1 MNIPPNPTF
10 SFGARPPAAAP
21 PVTDDTIA
29 ADMHE
34 VALQMAARMTDAV
47 RARVASA
54 EAAAEDRKRQ
64 CEEEYARKAEQG
76 AERLA
81 ERIRATDAERER
93 LAAEHAIRVEAMDA
107 ERERLVAEHMD
118 RIREVEARSAE
129 TVETTRAQL
138 NAQFQERLR
147 AVVVSKQRE
156 VEQRVQQLV
165 VQTPPVQAM
174 PMEDV
179 LAAQTQREER
189 LRSSFSA
196 ELARVREEHAAA
208 LTAARGEYERK
219 LHNWRTSERS
229 ADKEAMARGLEGQFA
244 RRLERQQREDRAA
257 ESSRL
262 TVMERSIQ
270 ARIDEATAAA
280 RAENAELRVAMLEK
294 TTQIDQVCR
303 DNLHLRGEVEQAGR
317 TIANLQRE
325 VAAARHSIYK
335 PH

>member
-1 MNIPPNPTF
+1 MSNPPIATF
-10 SFGARPPAAAP
+10 SFGAPPSGSAP
-21 PVTDDTIA
+21 PRVTNDTIA

-64 CEEEYARKAEQG
+64 CEEEYAKG

-81 ERIRATDAERER
+81 ERVRATDAERER
-93 LAAEHAIRVEAMDA
+93 LAAEHVIRVQAMDA

-165 VQTPPVQAM
+165 AQAPPVQAM

-179 LAAQTQREER
+179 LAAHTQREER

-196 ELARVREEHAAA
+196 ELTRVREEHAAA

-219 LHNWRTSERS
+219 LHNWRTSERN
-229 ADKEAMARGLEGQFA
+229 ADKEAIKRGFEDQFA
-244 RRLERQQREDRAA
+244 RRLERQRNEDRAA
-257 ESSRL
+257 ENRRL
-262 TVMERSIQ
+262 SVMEASLQ

-280 RAENAELRVAMLEK
+280 RAENAELRVAMVAK

-325 VAAARHSIYK
+325 VAAARHSIYR

>member
-1 MNIPPNPTF
+1 MTN
-10 SFGARPPAAAP
+10 
-21 PVTDDTIA
+21 DTIA

-64 CEEEYARKAEQG
+64 CEEEYAKG
-76 AERLA
+76 VERLA
-81 ERIRATDAERER
+81 ERVRATDAERER
-93 LAAEHAIRVEAMDA
+93 LAAEHVIRVQAMDA

-129 TVETTRAQL
+129 TVETTRAEL

-147 AVVVSKQRE
+147 AIVVNKQRE
-156 VEQRVQQLV
+156 VEQRVQQL
-165 VQTPPVQAM
+165 QAPPVQAM

-179 LAAQTQREER
+179 LAAHTQREER

-196 ELARVREEHAAA
+196 ELTRVREEHAAA

-219 LHNWRTSERS
+219 LHNWRTSERN
-229 ADKEAMARGLEGQFA
+229 ADKEAIKRGFEDQFA
-244 RRLERQQREDRAA
+244 RRLERQRNEDRAA
-257 ESSRL
+257 ENRRL
-262 TVMERSIQ
+262 SVMEASLQ

-280 RAENAELRVAMLEK
+280 RAENAELRVAMVAK

-303 DNLHLRGEVEQAGR
+303 DNLHLRGETEQATR
-317 TIANLQRE
+317 AIANLQRE
-325 VAAARHSIYK
+325 LAAARAALHSIYK

>member
-1 MNIPPNPTF
+1 MTN
-10 SFGARPPAAAP
+10 
-21 PVTDDTIA
+21 DTIA

-54 EAAAEDRKRQ
+54 EAAAEERKRE
-64 CEEEYARKAEQG
+64 CEEEYARKAERLAG
-76 AERLA
+76 EHAERV
-81 ERIRATDAERER
+81 RATDAERER
-93 LAAEHAIRVEAMDA
+93 LAAEHVIRVQAMDA

-129 TVETTRAQL
+129 TVETTRAEL

-147 AVVVSKQRE
+147 AIVVNKQRE
-156 VEQRVQQLV
+156 VEQRVQQL
-165 VQTPPVQAM
+165 QTPPVQAM

-179 LAAQTQREER
+179 LAAHTQREER

-196 ELARVREEHAAA
+196 ELTRVREEHAAA

-219 LHNWRTSERS
+219 LHNWRTSERN
-229 ADKEAMARGLEGQFA
+229 ADKEAIKRGFEDQFA
-244 RRLERQQREDRAA
+244 RRLERQRNEDRAA
-257 ESSRL
+257 ENRRL
-262 TVMERSIQ
+262 SVMEASLQ

-280 RAENAELRVAMLEK
+280 RAENAELRVAMVAK

-303 DNLHLRGEVEQAGR
+303 DNLHLRGETEQATR
-317 TIANLQRE
+317 AIANLQRE
-325 VAAARHSIYK
+325 LAAARAALHSIYK

>member
-1 MNIPPNPTF
+1 MNAPPNATF
-10 SFGARPPAAAP
+10 SFGAPPSAP
-21 PVTDDTIA
+21 PRVTDDTIA
-29 ADMHE
+29 ADMHG

-47 RARVASA
+47 RDATAAERARLASA
-54 EAAAEDRKRQ
+54 EAE
-64 CEEEYARKAEQG
+64 CARN
-76 AERLA
+76 AERLAAEHA

-147 AVVVSKQRE
+147 AVVVNKQRE
-156 VEQRVQQLV
+156 VEQRVQQL
-165 VQTPPVQAM
+165 QAPPVQAM

-179 LAAQTQREER
+179 LAAHTQREDR

-219 LHNWRTSERS
+219 LHNWRTSARS
-229 ADKEAMARGLEGQFA
+229 TDRDAITRELEGQFT
-244 RRLERQQREDRAA
+244 RRMERQQREDRAA
-257 ESSRL
+257 ENSRL
-262 TVMERSIQ
+262 SVMEASLQ

-280 RAENAELRVAMLEK
+280 RAENAELRVAMVAK

-303 DNLHLRGEVEQAGR
+303 DNLHLRGETEQATR
-317 TIANLQRE
+317 AIANLQRE
-325 VAAARHSIYK
+325 LAAARAALHSIYK

>member
-1 MNIPPNPTF
+1 MNAPPNATF
-10 SFGARPPAAAP
+10 SFGAPPSAP
-21 PVTDDTIA
+21 PRVTDDTIA
-29 ADMHE
+29 ADMHG
-34 VALQMAARMTDAV
+34 VALQMAARMTEAV
-47 RARVASA
+47 RDATAAERARLASA
-54 EAAAEDRKRQ
+54 EAE
-64 CEEEYARKAEQG
+64 CARN
-76 AERLA
+76 AERLAAEHA

-165 VQTPPVQAM
+165 AQAPPVQAM

-179 LAAQTQREER
+179 LAAHTQREER

-196 ELARVREEHAAA
+196 ELTRVREEHAAA

-219 LHNWRTSERS
+219 LHNWRTSERN
-229 ADKEAMARGLEGQFA
+229 ADKEAIKRGFEDQFA
-244 RRLERQQREDRAA
+244 RRLERQRNEDRAA
-257 ESSRL
+257 ENRRL
-262 TVMERSIQ
+262 SVMEASLQ

-280 RAENAELRVAMLEK
+280 RAENAELRVSVLAK
-294 TTQIDQVCR
+294 TANIDQVCR
-303 DNLHLRGEVEQAGR
+303 DNLHLRGEIAQATR
-317 TIANLQRE
+317 INADLQRE
-325 VAAARHSIYK
+325 VAAARHGIFK